1 MTDLERAARFLYL
14 QRTMF
19 GGKSAGNFGVT
30 RTASTRS
37 DLMKFVSILENIYD
51 RFNRV
56 VI

>member
-1 MTDLERAARFLYL
+1 
-14 QRTMF
+14 MF